1 MTNWRTNLFGTLA
14 LLAAFITQYPDLL
27 ASILEPGHAKL
38 VAAIAAL
45 VSGFFA
51 FSNAK
56 DRQVSGN
63 GTFAAP
69 TIVNDGSANGTFL
82 LLISAGVG
90 LTASACSA
98 LDRYERSYGLQ
109 YEDATGRRIGGTVKL
124 APRAGLAK

>member
-1 MTNWRTNLFGTLA
+1 MTNWRTNLFGSLA
-14 LLAAFITQYPDLL
+14 LLAAFITQYPDIL
-27 ASILEPGHAKL
+27 AAILQPGHAKL
-38 VAAIAAL
+38 VASIAAL

-69 TIVNDGSANGTFL
+69 TIVNDGSPHGTFP
-82 LLISAGVG
+82 LILACG
-90 LTASACSA
+90 LALGTSACSS
-98 LDRYERSYGLQ
+98 LDRYDRSYGLQ
-109 YEDATGRRIGGTVKL
+109 YEDAAGRHVGGTIRL